1 MAGSKYKGSK
11 YTEGFTGIVHS
22 VFEAPSFVALS
33 PHACKLLLELAGQYR
48 GNNNGNLTVAWSVVS
63 KRGWKSRT
71 TLWRC
76 KSELIEAGFVYVT
89 RKGHMPSTCELLALS
104 WFPLD
109 VSNKFDPE
117 ALAGFKPKAYRDK
130 TPLPMPAIK
139 IKRDWTLPNG
149 GRPVIEKH
157 NPLSTAGTCTA
168 PQVHYCNHAAA

>member
-11 YTEGFTGIVHS
+11 YSESFTGIVHS
-22 VFEAPSFVALS
+22 VFEAPAFAALS

-76 KSELIEAGFVYVT
+76 KSELIKAGFVYVT
-89 RKGHMPSTCELLALS
+89 RKGHMPSTCELLALT

-109 VSNKFDPE
+109 VSNKFDAE
-117 ALAGFKPKAYRDK
+117 ALAGFKSKAYRAAI
-130 TPLPMPAIK
+130 PLPTLPAIK
-139 IKRDWTLPNG
+139 VKRDWTLPNG
-149 GRPVIEKH
+149 GRPAVEKH
-157 NPLSTAGTCTA
+157 NPLSTAETCAA
-168 PQVHYCNHAAA
+168 PQVH